1 MSKETVRGGRRLR
14 TSCPDLDAAFHF
26 LGRSVGEVGEVAPG
40 SHDLFNAK
48 IEQSV
53 RAAHLHA
60 TAKAYTNQIIK
71 STSCR
76 KTIYSSLPLLF

>member
-1 MSKETVRGGRRLR
+1 M
-14 TSCPDLDAAFHF
+14 
-26 LGRSVGEVGEVAPG
+26 APG

-60 TAKAYTNQIIK
+60 TAKAYTNQIWSNIK
-71 STSCR
+71 RMSYRNTEFTA
-76 KTIYSSLPLLF
+76 TIVQC

>member
-1 MSKETVRGGRRLR
+1 M
-14 TSCPDLDAAFHF
+14 
-26 LGRSVGEVGEVAPG
+26 GEVAPG

-60 TAKAYTNQIIK
+60 TAKAYTNQIWSNIM
-71 STSCR
+71 SASCR
-76 KTIYSSLPLLF
+76 KTIYSQGSLPWLHNANLSS